1 MLKNVEVYKFV
12 VLLQPTSPLRNEKNI
27 DQSIKLLE
35 KKKADAIISV
45 CKCSHSPLWSNL
57 LPKNDSMINFISS
70 KILNKQSQELDEYY
84 RLNGAIYICRVEK
97 LLKEKS
103 FFLKNKIFAY
113 KMSEYQS
120 IDIDTS
126 LDFIVAKSILQN

>member
-103 FFLKNKIFAY
+103 FFLKNKIFA
-113 KMSEYQS
+113 
-120 IDIDTS
+120 
-126 LDFIVAKSILQN
+126 